1 MTLYASDQRVTRM
14 NSVQMRTM
22 KHCPEPVEAQTSH
35 PFIVQ

>member
-1 MTLYASDQRVTRM
+1 M